1 MSSSKVV
8 GAERL
13 TTGVPGLDTVLRGG
27 LLKGGVYMIQG
38 RPGSGK
44 TVLTNQ
50 ICFHHA
56 SRAQRVLYTTL
67 LAESH

>member
-1 MSSSKVV
+1 
-8 GAERL
+8 
-13 TTGVPGLDTVLRGG
+13 LDTVLRGG